1 MFDPSRLGE
10 ALAVIATHAT
20 DVDRDAAFPT
30 ASINALREVGA
41 LGLVSDARHGGAG
54 LGLTAAVDAVE
65 RTARACASTAMVL
78 CMHYAGAV
86 VIEKL
91 GDARTRED
99 IAAGRHLSTL
109 AFSEQGSRSHFWAP
123 LSTATRD
130 GDRVRLDAKKSWI
143 TSAHHATAFVWSSVG
158 TAGEGSSL
166 WLVPRDTA
174 NVRASAGFD
183 GLGMR
188 GNDSAPVVAEGAY
201 IPAAKL
207 LGEDGKGGDVMLG
220 VVLPWFAC
228 MNAACSVGIMERALA
243 GTLAH
248 ITATRH
254 EHLGTSLA
262 DLPTI
267 RAYVARMKLAT
278 DQARALLDDG
288 VRAIEGGRPDAS
300 LRVLE
305 VKAAAGEA
313 ATVVT
318 DLAMRVCGG
327 AAFRKELGVERA
339 LRDARAAGVMA
350 PTTDQLYDFLGRA
363 LAGLPLFG

>member
-1 MFDPSRLGE
+1 
-10 ALAVIATHAT
+10 
-20 DVDRDAAFPT
+20 
-30 ASINALREVGA
+30 
-41 LGLVSDARHGGAG
+41 
-54 LGLTAAVDAVE
+54 
-65 RTARACASTAMVL
+65 
-78 CMHYAGAV
+78 
-86 VIEKL
+86 
-91 GDARTRED
+91 
-99 IAAGRHLSTL
+99 
-109 AFSEQGSRSHFWAP
+109 
-123 LSTATRD
+123 
-130 GDRVRLDAKKSWI
+130 
-143 TSAHHATAFVWSSVG
+143 
-158 TAGEGSSL
+158 
-166 WLVPRDTA
+166 
-174 NVRASAGFD
+174 
-183 GLGMR
+183 
-188 GNDSAPVVAEGAY
+188 
-201 IPAAKL
+201 
-207 LGEDGKGGDVMLG
+207 MLG

-278 DQARALLDDG
+278 DQARALLDDA

-363 LAGLPLFG
+363 LAGLPLDG